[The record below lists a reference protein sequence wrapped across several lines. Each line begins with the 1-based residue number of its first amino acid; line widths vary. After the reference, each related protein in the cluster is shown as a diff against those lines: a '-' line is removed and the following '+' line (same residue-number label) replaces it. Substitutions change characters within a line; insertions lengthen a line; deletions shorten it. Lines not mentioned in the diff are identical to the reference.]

1 MTSRPHPMERKYQLL
16 LKTLI
21 ERGFVE
27 RSSNV
32 SLWQLLVNPSSPYK
46 DTEEGLR
53 YLKQRN
59 IIKELEK

>member
-1 MTSRPHPMERKYQLL
+1 MASRPHPMERKYRML

-21 ERGFVE
+21 ERGFVR
-27 RSSNV
+27 RSSHV
-32 SLWQLLVNPSSPYK
+32 STWQLLTSPYE
-46 DTEEGLR
+46 DTEAGLR

>member
-1 MTSRPHPMERKYQLL
+1 MASRPHPMEIKYRML

-32 SLWQLLVNPSSPYK
+32 SIWELLVNPSSPYE

-53 YLKQRN
+53 YLRQRN

>member
-21 ERGFVE
+21 ERGFIR
-27 RSSNV
+27 RSSRV
-32 SLWQLLVNPSSPYK
+32 STWQLLTNPSSPYE
-46 DTEEGLR
+46 DTEAGLR